1 MIRFAR
7 ASASFPV
14 TGQPSVSVAAGG
26 FQVGGGLRILFPS
39 SKTTK
44 PGTPAKPQPKPQ
56 PTPKT
61 PPKKK

>member
-1 MIRFAR
+1 
-7 ASASFPV
+7 
-14 TGQPSVSVAAGG
+14 VSVAAGG
-26 FQVGGGLRILFPS
+26 FQVGVGLRILFPS

-56 PTPKT
+56 PKPKT